1 MNPADYCLVLTT
13 TTSGEETE
21 KIAHALLEKKL
32 AACVQATPVQSYY
45 TWKGRIHKDAENLL
59 FIKCKAADYA
69 GIEKC
74 IRANHSYEVPE
85 IVQLPLTDGWPDYL
99 EWISQVTL

>member
-1 MNPADYCLVLTT
+1 MNPSDYCVVLTT
-13 TTSGEETE
+13 TASDEETE
-21 KIAHALLEKKL
+21 KIARALLAGKL
-32 AACVQATPVQSYY
+32 AACVQATPVRSFY
-45 TWKGRIHKDAENLL
+45 TWKGQVHKDPENLL

-74 IRANHSYEVPE
+74 IRANHSYELPE
-85 IVQLPLTDGWPDYL
+85 ILQLPLTDGWPDYL